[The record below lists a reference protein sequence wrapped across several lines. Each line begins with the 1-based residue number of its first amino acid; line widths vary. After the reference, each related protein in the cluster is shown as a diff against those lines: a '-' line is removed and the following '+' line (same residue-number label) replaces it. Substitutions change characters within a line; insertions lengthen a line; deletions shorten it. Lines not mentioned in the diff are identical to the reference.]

1 VLGNKPDWII
11 WTAASLF
18 SSSVDALSRYYP
30 AVGIVILL
38 SLLLAYLLFLAVF
51 LCCFFHL
58 PEFLLIRTIINF
70 FWIRCCHPHWSFPA
84 LLLSI
89 FAYFIVVYFLLNQRI
104 YLPRLYFLG

>member
-18 SSSVDALSRYYP
+18 SSSVDALQRYYP

-51 LCCFFHL
+51 FVLLFHL
-58 PEFLLIRTIINF
+58 PGSLLIRTIINF
-70 FWIRCCHPHWSFPA
+70 FNSM
-84 LLLSI
+84 LSSSLV
-89 FAYFIVVYFLLNQRI
+89 FFLLCCPFCLFYSCLFI
-104 YLPRLYFLG
+104 SC